1 MKSSEASIPKH
12 FLLEFSSLLR
22 FQGQVCCGTGQQT
35 TNTDRF
41 TGFIAVTIVASID
54 ALNGLLDFLQQLA
67 FTVASAQLQSVLFFN
82 GSAVCRVGYHH
93 GVFAQMLSRFACVCQ
108 DTLLEVN
115 QFQSEICHLC
125 IVHVLIVRHGHD
137 FSIGQLIGFFGF
149 PVVGQFGVFF
159 NGNEWRWGQDLG
171 RHVL

>member
-1 MKSSEASIPKH
+1 MKSFEASIPKH
-12 FLLEFSSLLR
+12 FLLEFASLLG
-22 FQGQVCCGTGQQT
+22 FQGQIGGGASQQT
-35 TNTDRF
+35 THTNGLPRLVA
-41 TGFIAVTIVASID
+41 ITIVASID

-108 DTLLEVN
+108 DTLLEVY